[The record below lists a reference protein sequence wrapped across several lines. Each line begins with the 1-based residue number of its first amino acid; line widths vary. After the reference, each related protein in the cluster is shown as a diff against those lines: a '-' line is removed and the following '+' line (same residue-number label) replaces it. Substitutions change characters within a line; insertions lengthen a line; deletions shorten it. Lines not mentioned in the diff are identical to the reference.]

1 MLTLNQVSAL
11 SEDKARETLERIL
24 WPNGPVCPHCG
35 AAENLTRLQ
44 GKAHRTGVF
53 QCNNCHD
60 QFSVTVGTIFE
71 DSHIP
76 LRKWLMAFALLCSAK
91 KGISALQIQREL
103 ELGSY
108 RTAWHMA
115 HRIRHAMSKEPLA
128 GLLRGTVEIDE
139 TYVGG
144 KPRPEAGAPKAKR
157 GRGTKKTP
165 VVALVERGGK
175 VRARKVER
183 VDGATLKATIRKH
196 VDRSATIMSDE
207 WRSYR
212 GIGSEFEGGHYV
224 VNHGQ
229 GEYARGDAHVN
240 TAESFFALL
249 KRGVM
254 GSFHHISKQHLD
266 RYCDEFSFRWDH
278 RKTTDSERTIEAIK
292 GAGGRR
298 LMYRDPVAK

>member
-24 WPNGPVCPHCG
+24 WPDGPVCPHCG
-35 AAENLTRLQ
+35 AVENLTRLQ

-60 QFSVTVGTIFE
+60 QFTVTVNTIFE

-91 KGISALQIQREL
+91 KGISALQLQREL

-115 HRIRHAMSKEPLA
+115 HRIRHAMSKEPLDA
-128 GLLRGTVEIDE
+128 LLRGTVEVDE

-144 KPRPEAGAPKAKR
+144 KPRPEAGMPKAKR

-175 VRARKVER
+175 VRARKIDR
-183 VDGATLKATIRKH
+183 VDGVALKAAIRNH
-196 VDRSATIMSDE
+196 VDRSATIMTDE
-207 WRSYR
+207 WPAYR
-212 GIGSEFEGGHYV
+212 GIGTEFDGGHQA

-278 RKTTDSERTIEAIK
+278 RKTTDSECTIEAIK
-292 GAGGRR
+292 GAEGRR
-298 LMYRDPVAK
+298 LMYRDPIGR